1 MFRLSASATAC
12 TCITGTIVHKQALL
26 PFLMPG
32 RSCRSG
38 SCLLKFKNTRN
49 DQPLYPV
56 NDKSTGDLRLGCLVE
71 FRPTCRT
78 ISAMSSEQDEELI
91 VNCIAI
97 LLRRRDG
104 RGQFY
109 RKKNKFSCKVEKSEK
124 RRVKLRETIWQQRT
138 LLLE

>member
-1 MFRLSASATAC
+1 M
-12 TCITGTIVHKQALL
+12 HKKALL

-38 SCLLKFKNTRN
+38 SCLLKFKNTRY

-56 NDKSTGDLRLGCLVE
+56 NDTSTGDLRFGCLVE

-78 ISAMSSEQDEELI
+78 ISAMSSEQDEELF
-91 VNCIAI
+91 VNCVAI
-97 LLRRRDG
+97 FLRIRDG

-124 RRVKLRETIWQQRT
+124 QLVKLRETIWQQRT

>member
-1 MFRLSASATAC
+1 M
-12 TCITGTIVHKQALL
+12 HKQALL

-38 SCLLKFKNTRN
+38 SCLLKFKNTRY

-56 NDKSTGDLRLGCLVE
+56 NDTLTGDLRLGCLVD
-71 FRPTCRT
+71 FRPTCTT

-91 VNCIAI
+91 VNCVAI
-97 LLRRRDG
+97 FLRRRDG
-104 RGQFY
+104 RGEFY
-109 RKKNKFSCKVEKSEK
+109 RKKNKFSCEVEKSEK
-124 RRVKLRETIWQQRT
+124 HLVRLRETIWQQRT